1 MLFLTYLHGKGVKNA
16 IEVKITVFLT
26 KIDDFRAKTDMPV
39 PAEPEMIES

>member
-16 IEVKITVFLT
+16 IEVKNTDFFT
-26 KIDDFRAKTDMPV
+26 KIDDFRAKMGMPV